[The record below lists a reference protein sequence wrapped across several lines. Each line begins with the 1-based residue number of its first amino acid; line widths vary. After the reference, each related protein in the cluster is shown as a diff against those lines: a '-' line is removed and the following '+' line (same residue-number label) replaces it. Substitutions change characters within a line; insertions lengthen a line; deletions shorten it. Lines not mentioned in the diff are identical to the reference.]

1 MSAAPGRPKQARTAG
16 EAEGTPVNA
25 APPRANP
32 DAAAAAGL
40 RRFDP
45 QRLTAL
51 VWKESLQAMRD
62 PSTLLIA
69 FVLPVV
75 LLLLFAYAVSL
86 DAKSVRVGVVV
97 ESPGAAAQELAA
109 AFSGT
114 RYLDAHFAHDRR
126 EVADK
131 LVSGA
136 LRGYVV
142 IPQDFE
148 RRLALRGD
156 EPLVQIVTDGSYPN
170 TANQVENYARGVV
183 QNWRA
188 GLDVAVPAQAVVLE
202 PRYRFNPELESRR
215 ALIPGAIAIVMT
227 IIGTMLTA
235 LVVARE
241 WERGTMEAV
250 LSTPASVTEIL
261 IGKLLPYFALGML
274 STLGA
279 AALAVFVFGV
289 PLRGSLAALLLLSA
303 VFMVPALGQGLL
315 ISSLARNQF
324 LAAQIALFTGFLPSF
339 MLSGFLYEIDAMPAP
354 IRAITALVPARYFV
368 DSLKA
373 VFLAGDIWAVFL
385 PNLAAMAAIGA
396 LFFVLAKRATRK
408 NLE

>member
-1 MSAAPGRPKQARTAG
+1 MNKPLQ
-16 EAEGTPVNA
+16 
-25 APPRANP
+25 
-32 DAAAAAGL
+32 AGL
-40 RRFDP
+40 RRFDRR
-45 QRLTAL
+45 RLVAL
-51 VWKESLQAMRD
+51 VTKESHQALRD

-86 DAKSVRVGVVV
+86 DARDVRIGVVL
-97 ESPGAAAQELAA
+97 ESPGASAQSLAA
-109 AFSGT
+109 AFAGT
-114 RYLDAHFAHDRR
+114 RFVDAHFVHDRR
-126 EVADK
+126 EVADQV
-131 LVSGA
+131 VSGE

-148 RRLALRGD
+148 RRLARRD
-156 EPLVQIVTDGSYPN
+156 SEPLVQVITDGSYPN
-170 TANQVENYARGVV
+170 TASYVENYARGVV
-183 QNWRA
+183 QSWRS
-188 GLDVAVPAQAVVLE
+188 GLDAEVPAQAVELE
-202 PRYRFNPELESRR
+202 PRFWFNPELESRR

-250 LSTPASVTEIL
+250 LSTPASVAEIL
-261 IGKLLPYFALGML
+261 IGKLLPYFVLGML
-274 STLGA
+274 STLGS

-289 PLRGSLAALLLLSA
+289 PMRGSLAALLLLSA

-324 LAAQIALFTGFLPSF
+324 LAAQIALFTGFLPAF

-354 IRAITALVPARYFV
+354 IRAITRLVPARYFV
-368 DSLKA
+368 ESLKT

-385 PNLAAMAAIGA
+385 PNLAAMAVIGA
-396 LFFVLAKRATRK
+396 LFFIIAKRATRK

>member
-1 MSAAPGRPKQARTAG
+1 MNGAKGSRTDLQ
-16 EAEGTPVNA
+16 TM
-25 APPRANP
+25 
-32 DAAAAAGL
+32 

-45 QRLTAL
+45 KRLWAL
-51 VWKESLQAMRD
+51 VFKESLQAIRD

-75 LLLLFAYAVSL
+75 LLLLFSYAVSL
-86 DAKSVRVGVVV
+86 DVRAVRIGVVQ
-97 ESPGAAAQELAA
+97 ESQSASAQSLAA
-109 AFSGT
+109 AFTGT
-114 RYLDAHFAHDRR
+114 RYLDVTFAHDRR
-126 EVADK
+126 EVADRV
-131 LVSGA
+131 VSGD
-136 LRGYVV
+136 LRGIVV

-148 RRLALRGD
+148 QRLADRGTR
-156 EPLVQIVTDGSYPN
+156 PLVQIIADGSQPN
-170 TANQVENYARGVV
+170 TANYVTNYAQGVV
-183 QNWRA
+183 QTWRG
-188 GLDVAVPAQAVVLE
+188 GLDGETPRAAVTME
-202 PRYRFNPELESRR
+202 PRYWFNAELESRR
-215 ALIPGAIAIVMT
+215 ALVPGAIAIVMT

-250 LSTPASVTEIL
+250 LSTPASVAEIL
-261 IGKLLPYFALGML
+261 IGKLLPYFVLGML

-289 PLRGSLAALLLLSA
+289 PMRGSLAALLLLSA

-324 LAAQIALFTGFLPSF
+324 LAAQIALFTGFLPAF

-354 IRAITALVPARYFV
+354 IRAITRLVPARYFV
-368 DSLKA
+368 DSLKT

-385 PNLAAMAAIGA
+385 PNLAAMAAIGG
-396 LFFVLAKRATRK
+396 LFFVIAKRATRK